1 MAGSITVTPI
11 PDGPRRRQQASTQLL
26 HEYISMMFAGSWTRY
41 EMRLGPT
48 VKTAP
53 GLTLTPQIEAM
64 LRRSNR
70 YADAIVVTPVAI
82 YIIEAK
88 MVAVA
93 GALAQLEE
101 YYALAPLSPE
111 LKPFL
116 PRTIRMMLLVAVD
129 DNYVHTAAELKG
141 IEVVIFSP
149 QWAADYVA
157 DKYMRPNRWRK
168 KQGSNGNP
176 DENADTSG

>member
-1 MAGSITVTPI
+1 MVGSIIPTPI

-26 HEYISMMFAGSWTRY
+26 HEYLALRFPGVWTRY
-41 EMRLGPT
+41 EMKLGPT

-53 GLTLTPQIEAM
+53 GLILTPAIEAL

-70 YADAIVVTPVAI
+70 YADAIVVTSEWIWV
-82 YIIEAK
+82 IESK
-88 MVAVA
+88 MVAIA

-101 YYALAPLSPE
+101 YYALAPQSPE

-116 PRTIRMMLLVAVD
+116 NRGLRMMLLVAVTD
-129 DNYVHTAAELKG
+129 DYVQTAATLKG

-149 QWAADYVA
+149 QWAANYVA
-157 DKYMRPNRWRK
+157 EKYMRPNRWRK
-168 KQGSNGNP
+168 KQGSNAVVG
-176 DENADTSG
+176 E